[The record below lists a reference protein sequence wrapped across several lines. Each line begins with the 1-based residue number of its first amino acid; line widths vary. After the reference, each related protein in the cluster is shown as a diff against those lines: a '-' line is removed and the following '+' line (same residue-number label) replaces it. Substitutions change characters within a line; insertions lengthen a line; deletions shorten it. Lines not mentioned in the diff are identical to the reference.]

1 MENIDKIIYVLVT
14 SAVSFLTYLM
24 GKRKRDVEVE
34 NIQLQNMEKSLGIY
48 QRMIDDM
55 SQKIDEMSAKIDEL
69 EKTIESLYK
78 ENKQLKSKIK

>member
-14 SAVSFLTYLM
+14 SGVSLLTYFM
-24 GKRKRDVEVE
+24 GKRKRDVEIE
-34 NIQLQNMEKSLGIY
+34 NVQLSNMEKSLGIY

-55 SQKIDEMSAKIDEL
+55 SKKIDEMSAKIDEL
-69 EKTIESLYK
+69 ERTIESLYK